1 VVTLFREPS
10 GRTCVLDRSD
20 EPDDPDPEAR
30 WGDPEARWGDPEARW
45 GDPEARWG
53 DPERELPTV
62 PEVRVP
68 SVEVDPSETPDTP
81 QAQAQAKAFWLAV
94 VYANVG
100 LGGVTV
106 GPLVAVFR
114 DMWLVGVAAF
124 LVGLFALG
132 RTYQIYRRFDE
143 HDWVTDEL
151 AADEATG
158 AGSGTGED
166 AERDEEDARSG
177 AHDEE
182 SG

>member
-1 VVTLFREPS
+1 
-10 GRTCVLDRSD
+10 VLDRSD
-20 EPDDPDPEAR
+20 EPDDL
-30 WGDPEARWGDPEARW
+30 DPEARW

-81 QAQAQAKAFWLAV
+81 QVQAQAKAFWLAV

-106 GPLVAVFR
+106 GPLVTVFR
-114 DMWLVGVAAF
+114 DMWLVGAAAF

-143 HDWVTDEL
+143 HDWETDEL

-177 AHDEE
+177 AHNEE